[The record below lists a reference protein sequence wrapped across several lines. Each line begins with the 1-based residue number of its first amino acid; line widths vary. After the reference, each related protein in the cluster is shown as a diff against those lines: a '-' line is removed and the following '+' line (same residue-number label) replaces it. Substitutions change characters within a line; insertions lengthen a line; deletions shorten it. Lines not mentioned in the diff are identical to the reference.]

1 MLKKLNAE
9 DVLFIDVET
18 VPQYELF
25 EDMPERFQK
34 LWEKKAQ
41 FLTKEDETPADIY
54 QRAGIYSEFGKIIC
68 ISAGFIVQKE
78 GERQFRVKSY
88 YGDDEKQVL
97 SEFNNML
104 TRFMSSPRKR
114 VCGHNALEFDIPYIA
129 RRTVINGLELPNI
142 LDIAGAKPWEIKDIF
157 LDTMQLWKFGDY
169 KHYTSLDLLC
179 AIFNIPTPKDDI
191 DGSEVA
197 AVYYQ
202 ENDLDRIARYCEKDV
217 FATAQLLLRYKRKP
231 LIPQENYLVAP

>member
-18 VPQYELF
+18 VPQYEVF

-41 FLTKEDETPADIY
+41 FLIKEEESASDIY

-68 ISAGFIVQKE
+68 ISAGFIVQKN
-78 GERQFRVKSY
+78 GERHFRVKSY
-88 YGDDEKQVL
+88 CGDDEKQLL
-97 SEFNNML
+97 SDFNNML

-114 VCGHNALEFDIPYIA
+114 VCGHNVLEFDIPYIA
-129 RRTVINGLELPNI
+129 RRTVINGLELPTV
-142 LDIAGAKPWEIKDIF
+142 LDIAGAKPWEIKDTF

-179 AIFNIPTPKDDI
+179 AIFSIPTPKDDI

-197 AVYYQ
+197 KVYYQ
-202 ENDLDRIARYCEKDV
+202 DNDVDRIARYCEKDV
-217 FATAQLLLRYKRKP
+217 FATAQLLLRYKREP
-231 LIPQENYLVAP
+231 LVAQENYLVAP